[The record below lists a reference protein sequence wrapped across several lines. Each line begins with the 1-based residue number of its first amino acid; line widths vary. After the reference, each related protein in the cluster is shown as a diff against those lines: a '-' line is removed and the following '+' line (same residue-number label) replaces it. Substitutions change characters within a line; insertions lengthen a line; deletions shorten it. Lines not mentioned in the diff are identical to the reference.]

1 MNAIPYLLSRIL
13 FFLFTGVL
21 INDAYSQSSD
31 SVLQHIATLPTDLEK
46 IQYLEQQIDHL
57 YRVQPAQALVYAQR
71 ADSLASLVDSLPLS
85 LEIQR
90 LRALPLRVRGD
101 YEQAQTILQ
110 HAIEQLPPAPTSSTL
125 AAVRA
130 RVHTNRA
137 VLYRLQGDML
147 GSVAESQRAIHQLDS
162 LIVRYPRA
170 RKYHSDLSDAYNG
183 LAITH
188 GRLEN
193 YALSNRYFRKSL
205 RIDEQLGDQESIDG
219 VLFNLGSNFYL
230 TNQYDSAEY
239 YWLSVVERTDTT
251 TENSLSNAI
260 YQNLG
265 LLAAKQEKW
274 DEAQQYYYQ
283 ALHRYE
289 QQSNYAA
296 AASIYQSLAYL
307 HNDLKEYELAR
318 QEALNGL
325 SMVGQNLRSKSL
337 LHHRLADAYQG
348 MHRYQPAA
356 EHYQQY
362 AILQDSLLNQEKAEA
377 IAEMEAKYQHEQQ
390 EKELA
395 LQQQEIELLHQDN
408 HISRL
413 QRNMTTMGLLLLTLV
428 GVSVTFGQRL
438 KIRRKQEQ
446 LRDSQAL
453 TATVRENAQ
462 LKEQQLR
469 QELDHRNQQLTS
481 YTLNF
486 VQKNELMSELRDRVE
501 SLQQRKQ
508 WSSRDFR
515 QLKTHIQQHLSID
528 QDWEHFKLHFESV
541 HPNFFRSLA
550 AVCPELGPKERKLCA
565 LIRLNLN
572 IKEAAA
578 ILGIS
583 PDSVKTARH
592 RLRKK
597 LRMGSEESIL
607 DVLMHIEQGMTVP
620 ETSTMIDDS

>member
-1 MNAIPYLLSRIL
+1 MRLISHPLFCFLLCL
-13 FFLFTGVL
+13 PTFLVTGS
-21 INDAYSQSSD
+21 ASGQSSD
-31 SVLQHIATLPTDLEK
+31 SVLQHIATLPTNLGK
-46 IQYLEQQIDHL
+46 VQYLEQQIDRL

-85 LEIQR
+85 LEVQR
-90 LRALPLRVRGD
+90 LRALPLRVMGD

-110 HAIEQLPPAPTSSTL
+110 LAIEQIPPSPTSSAL

-130 RVHTNRA
+130 RIHTNRA

-147 GSVAESQRAIHQLDS
+147 SSVAESQRAIRQLDS
-162 LIVRYPRA
+162 LMVRYPRFK
-170 RKYHSDLSDAYNG
+170 KYQSSLSDAYNG

-188 GRLEN
+188 GRLAN
-193 YALSNRYFRKSL
+193 YTLSNRYFQRAL

-230 TNQYDSAEY
+230 TDQYDSAKF
-239 YWLSVVERTDTT
+239 YWLLVVDRTDTT
-251 TENSLSNAI
+251 SENSLSNAI

-265 LLAAKQEKW
+265 LLAAKQEEW
-274 DEAQQYYYQ
+274 GQAQQYYYQ
-283 ALHRYE
+283 ALRLYE
-289 QQSNYAA
+289 QQSNYTA

-325 SMVGQNLRSKSL
+325 SIVGQNLQSKSL

-348 MHRYQPAA
+348 LRHYQSAA

-362 AILQDSLLNQEKAEA
+362 ALLQDSLLNQEKAEA

-395 LQQQEIELLHQDN
+395 LQQQKIELLHQDN

-413 QRNMTTMGLLLLTLV
+413 QRNMTAMGFVLLSLV

-446 LRDSQAL
+446 LTNAQAL

-486 VQKNELMSELRDRVE
+486 VQKNELMSELQDRVAR
-501 SLQQRKQ
+501 LQQQKQ

-515 QLKTHIQQHLSID
+515 LLKTHIQQHLSI
-528 QDWEHFKLHFESV
+528 H
-541 HPNFFRSLA
+541 RG
-550 AVCPELGPKERKLCA
+550 LGTFQVA
-565 LIRLNLN
+565 F
-572 IKEAAA
+572 
-578 ILGIS
+578 
-583 PDSVKTARH
+583 
-592 RLRKK
+592 
-597 LRMGSEESIL
+597 
-607 DVLMHIEQGMTVP
+607 
-620 ETSTMIDDS
+620 